1 MIDTQEIIDICVAN
15 SYDLLTGK
23 KSIEQIL
30 DSSSQPYFLWNVV
43 EENLDQK
50 VFDGF
55 MDFMINYYEEMEY
68 YERCAVLLN
77 IKINERVKY
86 KQETRKSNRV
96 GQ

>member
-30 DSSSQPYFLWNVV
+30 DSPSHSYFLWNVV

-50 VFDGF
+50 VFDGL

>member
-1 MIDTQEIIDICVAN
+1 
-15 SYDLLTGK
+15 
-23 KSIEQIL
+23 
-30 DSSSQPYFLWNVV
+30 V

-50 VFDGF
+50 VFDGL
-55 MDFMINYYEEMEY
+55 MDFMIKYYEEMEY

>member
-30 DSSSQPYFLWNVV
+30 DSPSQSYFLWNVV

-50 VFDGF
+50 VFDGL
-55 MDFMINYYEEMEY
+55 MDFMIKY

>member
-30 DSSSQPYFLWNVV
+30 DSPSQSYFLWNVV

-50 VFDGF
+50 VFDGL
-55 MDFMINYYEEMEY
+55 MDFMIKYYEEMEY